1 MSKPIYC
8 KNNDCAEY
16 SNDPNSLCND
26 CNTEELAD
34 VLEPYVLGYKT
45 RKENKIKE
53 KSVNT
58 LKSTIQM
65 KKTKNTTYLTE
76 DNGVEKYI
84 INKGDSTYPENGQI
98 VKVHYTGSLL
108 DNTKFDSSY
117 DREQPF
123 EFKLGEQN
131 IIELWNIA
139 LPTMSKGEKAI
150 ITGISNYCYKDLD
163 MPKIPPNSTLK
174 FTIELLDFFDA
185 PKTMEELTTE
195 EKTTLLND
203 YKALGK
209 DAFNNNDLEKAMEH
223 YSKAQSYA
231 ENLDSNEKINIYNNL
246 SLVTYRLNDFINSL
260 HYAEL
265 AYNIE
270 NNNVK
275 SLFRLANAYFK
286 LSNYDVSI
294 QICNELLTINNDNIN
309 TNNIK
314 KLLKECKLNKKI
326 DHEKSKNMCKNM
338 FKLF

>member
-16 SNDPNSLCND
+16 SKDPNSLCND
-26 CNTEELAD
+26 CNTEKLAD

-45 RKENKIKE
+45 RKEHKIKE

-84 INKGDSTYPENGQI
+84 INNGTGVYPEIGQI

-117 DREQPF
+117 DRNQSF

-139 LPTMSKGEKAI
+139 LPTMSKGEKAV
-150 ITGISNYCYKDLD
+150 ITGSSNYCYKNLD

-174 FTIELLDFFDA
+174 FTIELLNFFDA

-195 EKTTLLND
+195 EKTTFLND
-203 YKALGK
+203 YKTLGK
-209 DAFNNNDLEKAMEH
+209 DAFINNDLPSAMEH
-223 YSKAQSYA
+223 YTKAQSYA

-246 SLVTYRLNDFINSL
+246 SLIAYKLNNYIKSL
-260 HYAEL
+260 EYAEL

-270 NNNVK
+270 NKNSK
-275 SLFRLANAYFK
+275 TLFRLANGHFK
-286 LSNYDVSI
+286 LSNYEVSI
-294 QICNELLTINNDNIN
+294 QICNDLLTIDN
-309 TNNIK
+309 NNIYAK
-314 KLLKECKLNKKI
+314 KLLKEAKNEKKI
-326 DHEKSKNMCKNM
+326 MYEKSKNMCKKM
-338 FKLF
+338 FK

>member
-16 SNDPNSLCND
+16 SKDPNSLCND
-26 CNTEELAD
+26 CNTEKLAD

-45 RKENKIKE
+45 RKEHKIKE

-84 INKGDSTYPENGQI
+84 INNGTGVYPEIGQI

-117 DREQPF
+117 DRNQSF

-139 LPTMSKGEKAI
+139 LPTMSKGEKAV
-150 ITGISNYCYKDLD
+150 ITGSSNYCYKNLD

-195 EKTTLLND
+195 EKTTFLND
-203 YKALGK
+203 YKTLGK
-209 DAFNNNDLEKAMEH
+209 DAFINNDLPSAMEH
-223 YSKAQSYA
+223 YTKAQSYA

-246 SLVTYRLNDFINSL
+246 SLIAYKLNNYIKSL
-260 HYAEL
+260 EYAEL

-270 NNNVK
+270 NKNSK
-275 SLFRLANAYFK
+275 TLFRLANGHFK
-286 LSNYDVSI
+286 LSNYEVSI
-294 QICNELLTINNDNIN
+294 QICNDLLTIDN
-309 TNNIK
+309 NNIYAK
-314 KLLKECKLNKKI
+314 KLLKEAKNEKKI
-326 DHEKSKNMCKNM
+326 MYEKSKNMCKKM
-338 FKLF
+338 FK